1 MGIVPKGATVATY
14 WSGISTGTMPVAHDP
29 AAPAFPKAGIQ
40 RAEASDER
48 ASDGGFAP
56 SQKQPGGCRPQR
68 LKEEDSAVPGEG
80 SHRAKWSRPMAKEG
94 PSSTLNPW
102 CSSSPSRKPRG
113 ALYTK
118 ITKIWMKA
126 ISVELEQELG
136 QRGQAPPPDSEVRG
150 APFLRQAEHSDGF
163 KTWEPPRTTEPQD
176 GLQPPLHSAPMT
188 TSRPSLGRQRDDGV
202 ASK

>member
-14 WSGISTGTMPVAHDP
+14 WSGTSTETLPVARDP

-80 SHRAKWSRPMAKEG
+80 SHRAKWSRPMAKG
-94 PSSTLNPW
+94 L
-102 CSSSPSRKPRG
+102 
-113 ALYTK
+113 
-118 ITKIWMKA
+118 
-126 ISVELEQELG
+126 
-136 QRGQAPPPDSEVRG
+136 APP
-150 APFLRQAEHSDGF
+150 
-163 KTWEPPRTTEPQD
+163 
-176 GLQPPLHSAPMT
+176 
-188 TSRPSLGRQRDDGV
+188 
-202 ASK
+202 